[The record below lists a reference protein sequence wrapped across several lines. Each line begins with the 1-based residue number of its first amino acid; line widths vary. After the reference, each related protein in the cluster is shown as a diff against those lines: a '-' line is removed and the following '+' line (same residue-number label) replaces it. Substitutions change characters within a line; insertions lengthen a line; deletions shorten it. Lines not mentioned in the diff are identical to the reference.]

1 MQKTQSTGSRQSLIG
16 LNPKLVQAMRQQ
28 SNYGNGHQAS
38 SDDLNSA
45 YGTRT
50 SSKQN
55 TGSSNLASKKDYIR
69 SNRQQQS
76 NNNNK
81 HGLDGSQH
89 VDYSLAMSQI
99 VHGADVSAEGLDEDE
114 RKIWQEMTDKVG
126 KEQVELNQVLNTAI
140 AQHATSKSTSTNDD
154 DLFNHN
160 KIGYSCEL
168 SRLEPEPNT
177 ESNIDYVTLAS

>member
-1 MQKTQSTGSRQSLIG
+1 MAVAPRVAYL
-16 LNPKLVQAMRQQ
+16 
-28 SNYGNGHQAS
+28 GNANANS
-38 SDDLNSA
+38 SA
-45 YGTRT
+45 
-50 SSKQN
+50 
-55 TGSSNLASKKDYIR
+55 KKMDYAHLR
-69 SNRQQQS
+69 GGSNRQQQVTS
-76 NNNNK
+76 NGNK
-81 HGLDGSQH
+81 VLLDGSQN

-99 VHGADVSAEGLDEDE
+99 IHGADVSAEGLDEDE

-140 AQHATSKSTSTNDD
+140 AQHATSKSASTNED

-160 KIGYSCEL
+160 KVGYSCDL